1 MEQVTPQML
10 FGALVVLVI
19 VALSLIVFLVRTFR
33 KNRSPDQP
41 PDELESLAM
50 VQGAGLEAGETEGAM
65 LFEAEEPAPPLPL
78 VEAEEDAPLAPSA
91 APMT

>member
-50 VQGAGLEAGETEGAM
+50 VQGASQMICTGKLRPEQRWKE
-65 LFEAEEPAPPLPL
+65 
-78 VEAEEDAPLAPSA
+78 SH
-91 APMT
+91 